1 MANSALKFHYLN
13 LSLRSRLLLY
23 FVLVSIIP
31 IVIIGV
37 ISYTISGRVIRERA
51 AQFSG
56 QMVKQVTGEVNN
68 LLLDSYKVSAMVAD
82 DTLIQEVLRRPLDTD
97 VAKQYSTDLM
107 MDTRL
112 AFIQSSYRN
121 EFFGFYVIG
130 TNGGKYKSN
139 FYSAKSGRLTATDW
153 FQMTVQSKGPVW
165 FGSHRGSFAVETVGQ
180 PMVSVGFPIID
191 KASGRVS
198 GVVLIDI
205 EEGLISKL
213 IGSRL
218 GKTGYMYLVDHNH
231 RVISHPDK
239 TYLGIQVKRNDFTLS
254 NIINAAGYEVIPKK
268 IEQSIVMKQTAN
280 NGWQLIG
287 VLPIRELNKESW
299 AVGWTIG
306 WVLLCISGLAFIAA
320 WAIARS
326 VANPIKQLMELMKKV
341 EAGDL
346 SVSMDVQYQDE
357 VSQLGH
363 SFNVMIEEIKKLMDR
378 VYWEQKELRKTELK
392 ALQAQINPHFLYNTL
407 DSIIWLSRAKRY
419 QDIDIMATALTRL
432 FRIGISRGRDMIPI
446 AEEIEHIRSYLTIQ
460 NIRYKNKF
468 RYEIGVPEDLQAY
481 KTIKLVLQPLV
492 ENAIYHGIKM
502 KRETGRITVT
512 AAESDGMIIFVVTD
526 TGIGMTPQELTAL
539 ENTLQNA
546 SGAKMESYGV
556 KNVNERIKI
565 FFGSD
570 YGLTFHS
577 EYGVGTRVEI
587 RIPKIMEVEEN
598 VKSSLG

>member
-1 MANSALKFHYLN
+1 MTNSGLKFHYLN

-31 IVIIGV
+31 ILVIGF

-68 LLLDSYKVSAMVAD
+68 LLLDSYKVSAMVTD
-82 DTLIQEVLRRPLDTD
+82 DMLVQEVLRKPLNANI
-97 VAKQYSTDLM
+97 AKLYSTDLM
-107 MDTRL
+107 LDTRL

-139 FYSAKSGRLTATDW
+139 FYSAKSGDLTATDW
-153 FQMTVQSKGPVW
+153 FRRTVRSKGPVW
-165 FGSHRGSFAVETVGQ
+165 FGAHRGSFAVETVGQ

-191 KASGRVS
+191 KATGRVS
-198 GVVLIDI
+198 GAVLLDI
-205 EEGLISKL
+205 EEGLIAKL

-218 GKTGYMYLVDHNH
+218 GKTGYMYLVDGAD

-239 TYLGIQVKRNDFTLS
+239 TYLGIRVRRNDFTLS
-254 NIINAAGYEVIPKK
+254 NIVNTAGYDVLPKK
-268 IEQSIVMKQTAN
+268 TEQSIVMKQAAI
-280 NGWQLIG
+280 NGWELVG

-299 AVGWTIG
+299 AVGWTIA
-306 WVLLCISGLAFIAA
+306 WVLLCISCLAISAA

-346 SVSMDVQYQDE
+346 SVSMDVKYQDE
-357 VSQLGH
+357 VGQLGH
-363 SFNVMIEEIKKLMDR
+363 SFNIMVEEIKKLMDR

-407 DSIIWLSRAKRY
+407 DSIIWLSRAKRFA
-419 QDIDIMATALTRL
+419 DIDKMATALTRL
-432 FRIGISRGRDMIPI
+432 FRIGISRGRDMITI

-468 RYEIGVPEDLQAY
+468 SYEIMVPEALQAY
-481 KTIKLVLQPLV
+481 QTLKLILQPLV

-502 KRETGRITVT
+502 KRELGKITVSAT
-512 AAESDGMIIFVVTD
+512 ERDGLIVLVVRD
-526 TGIGMTPQELTAL
+526 TGIGMTPQQLTAL

-546 SGAKMESYGV
+546 SGEKIESYGV

-577 EYGVGTRVEI
+577 EYGVGTSVEV
-587 RIPKIMEVEEN
+587 RIPKILEVEEN